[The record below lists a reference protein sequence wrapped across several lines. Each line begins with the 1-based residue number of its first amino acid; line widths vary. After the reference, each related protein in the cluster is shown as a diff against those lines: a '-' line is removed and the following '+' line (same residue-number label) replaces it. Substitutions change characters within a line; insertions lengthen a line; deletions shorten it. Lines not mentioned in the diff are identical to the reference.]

1 MGVKMSKISD
11 DVCCDLKEFLDG
23 YSKLVILGIGND
35 IRGDDGLGP
44 YIINRLCDLKESG
57 DLNDIDSIGDIDN
70 IYLINAGSVPENFTG
85 SIKKINPSHILI
97 IDASLMNMKPGDINI
112 VSKENIV
119 NLSVSTHSMSLKYL
133 IKYLESCEGVNNDFK
148 ILFVGI
154 EPKSMDLSFDL
165 SDVVKETCDDLIKVL
180 IELF

>member
-57 DLNDIDSIGDIDN
+57 DFERGR
-70 IYLINAGSVPENFTG
+70 YA
-85 SIKKINPSHILI
+85 
-97 IDASLMNMKPGDINI
+97 
-112 VSKENIV
+112 
-119 NLSVSTHSMSLKYL
+119 
-133 IKYLESCEGVNNDFK
+133 
-148 ILFVGI
+148 
-154 EPKSMDLSFDL
+154 
-165 SDVVKETCDDLIKVL
+165 
-180 IELF
+180 